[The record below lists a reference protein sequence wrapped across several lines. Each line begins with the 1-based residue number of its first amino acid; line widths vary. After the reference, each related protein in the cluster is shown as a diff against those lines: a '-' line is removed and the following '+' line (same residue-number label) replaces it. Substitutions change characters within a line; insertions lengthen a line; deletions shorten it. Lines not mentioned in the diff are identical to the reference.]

1 MIFIFI
7 FFSFFRQEIEED
19 GYNAWRIYIYISWEK
34 RRRKNEEIGLL
45 KSVLLLPVELLE
57 LLSED
62 LFTTFTSKE
71 VSAKY
76 EKRSFYYYKFPNWKA
91 NNGFFREIVPQRF

>member
-1 MIFIFI
+1 M
-7 FFSFFRQEIEED
+7 R
-19 GYNAWRIYIYISWEK
+19 K
-34 RRRKNEEIGLL
+34 KKRRKNEEIGLL

-76 EKRSFYYYKFPNWKA
+76 EKEVFIIINSQIGKPTTVFSVKLSHKVFAALCKNCAIGGRDVISE
-91 NNGFFREIVPQRF
+91 NNCHF

>member
-1 MIFIFI
+1 MKT
-7 FFSFFRQEIEED
+7 ETLEE
-19 GYNAWRIYIYISWEK
+19 YKSLEEK
-34 RRRKNEEIGLL
+34 EEIGLL

-76 EKRSFYYYKFPNWKA
+76 EKEVFIIINSQIGKPTTVFSVKLSHNVFKM
-91 NNGFFREIVPQRF
+91 

>member
-1 MIFIFI
+1 LK
-7 FFSFFRQEIEED
+7 
-19 GYNAWRIYIYISWEK
+19 NIYIKVEK
-34 RRRKNEEIGLL
+34 KKRRKNEEIGLL

-76 EKRSFYYYKFPNWKA
+76 EKEVFIIINSQIGKPTTVFSVKLSHNVFKM
-91 NNGFFREIVPQRF
+91 

>member
-1 MIFIFI
+1 MPLALSYYRYLFL
-7 FFSFFRQEIEED
+7 FSHFLGKKLKTETLEE
-19 GYNAWRIYIYISWEK
+19 YKSLEEK
-34 RRRKNEEIGLL
+34 EEIGLL

-57 LLSED
+57 SED

-91 NNGFFREIVPQRF
+91 NNVFFREIVPQRF